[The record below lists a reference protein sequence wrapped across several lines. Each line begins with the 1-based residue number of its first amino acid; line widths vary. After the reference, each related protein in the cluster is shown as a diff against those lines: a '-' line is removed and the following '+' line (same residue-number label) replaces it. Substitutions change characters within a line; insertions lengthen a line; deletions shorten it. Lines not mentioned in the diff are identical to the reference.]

1 MPGNLTGREEII
13 YEGRRAMFVI
23 EERVGVS
30 KNEDMLREAELR
42 RLAHVATA
50 EERRARRE
58 RIRKRIQSFMAVFG
72 IGHL

>member
-1 MPGNLTGREEII
+1 
-13 YEGRRAMFVI
+13 MFVI

-72 IGHL
+72 LGHL